1 MADIVGV
8 PEGEGTWLS
17 PRTVDNAASGP
28 PRSRAWTGGGA
39 YVPGQPRAG
48 HGVQDP
54 RPGGSEAA
62 QSAILPGTARSR
74 LCGKDGRGAVR
85 LSPGENPQ
93 ADGGRVE
100 GEEKAERSG
109 GDHLLRREAGHPGDR
124 DDRPGFAAR
133 ARRPCDL
140 RT

>member
-74 LCGKDGRGAVR
+74 LCGKDGRSAVR
-85 LSPGENPQ
+85 LSSGENLEEG
-93 ADGGRVE
+93 GGRVE
-100 GEEKAERSG
+100 EEAERRG
-109 GDHLLRREAGHPGDR
+109 GGHLLRREPGIQAIATTAPDLPPE
-124 DDRPGFAAR
+124 PGVHA
-133 ARRPCDL
+133 
-140 RT
+140 T